1 MEFRYS
7 MHVDL
12 IYHVLAYMKVDNA
25 SNCYSQQY
33 IDRMSIEKGSFEYNI
48 EAAMKDL
55 QGYYN
60 KNFSRLMMINFL
72 PFNCTNYD
80 EMKHLFL
87 NYHTFTDEDKQF
99 FLLPLIEA
107 FDKEIVFYFPYWKAI
122 HNSYQKE
129 RFEIEH
135 WMENEFIKYK
145 SIFDYF
151 NKPIVLYLSL
161 SITKNGRGYG
171 RNDCFLALSPFADS
185 IVSYGNIFFQALHEY
200 THQFTDI
207 LVSNISMNDNTHNIS
222 ELVVIIADYYIIK
235 SFDPISIVCYFDW
248 INKIYSN
255 TLKITNDEE
264 FFDIFKL
271 DNHLF
276 LELKKIL
283 NGISSSITV

>member
-25 SNCYSQQY
+25 SNCYSQKY
-33 IDRMSIEKGSFEYNI
+33 IDRMLIEKKSFEYNI
-48 EAAMKDL
+48 EASIKNL
-55 QGYYN
+55 QSYYN
-60 KNFSRLMMINFL
+60 TNFSRLMMINFL
-72 PFNCTNYD
+72 PFHCTNYD

-87 NYHTFTDEDKQF
+87 NYPTFTEEDKQF

-107 FDKEIVFYFPYWKAI
+107 LDIEVVFYFPYWRAI

-129 RFEIEH
+129 RFEIEK
-135 WMENEFIKYK
+135 WMGNEFNKYK

-151 NKPIVLYLSL
+151 NKPIVLYLSF

-171 RNDCFLALSPFADS
+171 RNDCFIALSPFMNSIDS
-185 IVSYGNIFFQALHEY
+185 YYKTFFQALHEY

-207 LVSNISMNDNTHNIS
+207 LISNISINNNTHNIS
-222 ELVVIIADYYIIK
+222 ELVVIMADYYIIK
-235 SFDPISIVCYFDW
+235 SIDPESISCYFDW
-248 INKIYSN
+248 INKIHGN
-255 TLKITNDEE
+255 TLKITNDDE

-271 DNHLF
+271 DNNLY
-276 LELKKIL
+276 LELNKIL
-283 NGISSSITV
+283 HNISCSITI